1 MEKGEGH
8 LQRPAHAERE
18 GTKRR
23 TRGDK
28 GLHRKG
34 QASLLVDISLTR
46 LLGRIRTRAN
56 LMKEELVDIS
66 IAVRLEGGLCEQEL
80 RIILSI
86 EEVAGIALIL
96 IDDTHLTITLRAVAF
111 LSEDLED
118 RRKDRGGS
126 EGRSTPLQ
134 ELIKEG
140 YRQ

>member
-1 MEKGEGH
+1 M
-8 LQRPAHAERE
+8 
-18 GTKRR
+18 
-23 TRGDK
+23 
-28 GLHRKG
+28 
-34 QASLLVDISLTR
+34 
-46 LLGRIRTRAN
+46 
-56 LMKEELVDIS
+56 S

-96 IDDTHLTITLRAVAF
+96 IDDAHLTITLRAVAF

-126 EGRSTPLQ
+126 EGRSIPLQ

>member
-1 MEKGEGH
+1 
-8 LQRPAHAERE
+8 
-18 GTKRR
+18 
-23 TRGDK
+23 
-28 GLHRKG
+28 
-34 QASLLVDISLTR
+34 
-46 LLGRIRTRAN
+46 
-56 LMKEELVDIS
+56 MKEELVDMS

-80 RIILSI
+80 GIILSI

-96 IDDTHLTITLRAVAF
+96 IDDAHLAITLRAVAF